1 VDEGQEKPRL
11 VFVGKIRRAVGLKG
25 NVLVAATGD
34 DPGRFRPGTRLWIAG
49 DPPREVKVREM
60 RPSGPAYAVAFE
72 GVDTVDDAQQ
82 LRGADLL
89 IEAQSLPRL
98 PEGTYYHFEVI
109 GLEVLD
115 ANGVSLGRVESILET
130 GSNDVYCVGK
140 GKEEIL
146 VPAIREFVAKVD
158 LPAGQIHLAVS
169 SSRLG
174 REDSPV

>member
-1 VDEGQEKPRL
+1 MDEGSGRPRL
-11 VFVGKIRRAVGLKG
+11 VVVGKVRRAVGLKG

-34 DPGRFRPGTRLWIAG
+34 DPSRFAPGTVLWIAG
-49 DPPREVKVREM
+49 DPFREIRVREM
-60 RPSGPAYAVAFE
+60 RPSGQAYSVAFD
-72 GVDTVDDAQQ
+72 GVNTIEEAQR

-89 IEAQSLPRL
+89 IEARKLPPL

-115 ANGVSLGRVESILET
+115 ADGVSLGRVESILET

-146 VPAIREFVAKVD
+146 VPAVREYVAKVD
-158 LPAGQIHLAVS
+158 LPAGRIHLAVRG
-169 SSRLG
+169 SRLG